1 MSVTNED
8 RISRYEAVIRRGFRA
23 YVDEGVIEA
32 LVGFLEYNNTLIQ
45 GGGTV
50 ISLPDGTIPLVES
63 SALAASAMRELT
75 DRILSSKSIQ
85 VPNGSIFLGPDIRL
99 SAANRAINIEN
110 LTTGR
115 RALILASLYT
125 DTGSE
130 TPFTREF
137 GAIGTVDINT
147 TEDATASGS
156 ISFPVTTTDNRFIQS
171 FILRS
176 STALS
181 MVNFR
186 IRLGDASGPIIYQS
200 DNVNITG
207 SGADETFNLAN
218 PIILD
223 NNTMITV
230 QADEATGLSGTM
242 QGGVFVPYL
251 RIRAFTFTE
260 ALLATRNWVTDQ
272 ISGGIT
278 GSLTLTVN
286 NESTQSYTIVNSDRN
301 TFLAYTGTT
310 AGTWTLPA
318 ASGLVT
324 GWGVYITASGSTIT
338 LNPDGSDTIDGNASL
353 TFAVG
358 DTYILSRSGTST
370 WVSYRIDGNAIRL
383 QGVNVSSTAPTDGQ
397 VLQYDNATS
406 TYVPGTITTGSAT
419 VNFSIQ
425 KEATQSYT
433 VVDADRG
440 EFLEYT
446 GTSAGTWTLPAAS
459 GLATGWGLYVTA
471 SGAAI
476 TLSPDGTDTIDGQS
490 SLAIAQGDT
499 YVLSRSGTSTWASY
513 RVDGNAVRIQGVAV
527 SSTAPTDGQILKYNN
542 TSSQYEPAA
551 DDSGGTG
558 EFAFSIQKEATQA
571 YTILDADRGE
581 FLEYTG
587 TNAGTWTLPAASGL
601 AAGWGIYITASGST
615 ITLNRAGSDTID
627 GNTSLAFAVG
637 DTYVI
642 ARSGSTTWA
651 SYRVD
656 GNAFRLQGIAIST
669 TTPTDGQV
677 LQYDSGTSTYVPGT
691 ITAGSATFDFNIQK
705 EATQTYAIVD
715 ADRGDFLEYTG
726 TSAGTW
732 TLPAA
737 SGLAAGWG
745 VYITATGST
754 ITLNRAGTDTIDGN
768 TSLAFAVGDT
778 YVIARS
784 GSTTWSSYRI
794 DGNAIRI
801 QGIAVSSTTPSNG
814 QVLKYN
820 STSTQYEPAE
830 DATGMAAVNYSIN
843 EQSGAYTILSADR
856 GQYLRYTGN
865 TNGTWTVP
873 ESSTLTTGFGT
884 FVSTDT
890 NQLTLNMS
898 GSDTIDGLSAIIVP
912 PRSTY
917 LLSRASS
924 STFLTYVVDGNALAF
939 QSIAVATTTPSDNQV
954 LQYNAT
960 AQQYEPATISG
971 TTPVVLSLHNFSI
984 NIPSTIETNT
994 SLGSRTVTYS
1004 VTNYSLLTA
1013 LQLQV
1018 NGANV
1023 ASITL
1028 PTSDGQHTASV
1039 DLSSVDT
1046 SSATTLVFRLQGNAS
1061 INSNTQT
1068 VTVVAPTAMERL
1080 YWGVETDN
1088 VASTFDTDAAQN
1100 QTALSGNIALPTFT
1114 GSQYVKLA
1122 YPASADPVTSLSI
1135 GGLNQLGA
1143 FTLSEDALTINTVQY
1158 DVLVSNNALDGAV
1171 VSGTIITITR

>member
-1 MSVTNED
+1 MAPTPQQILD
-8 RISRYEAVIRRGFRA
+8 TYKQIIQRGFDEYISKDIRDA
-23 YVDEGVIEA
+23 LANGLQLIFENAGSAGVSNDHVFESVATRDNYFDPDRLTELQAGVPIITQTGTAATPVVLLQIWNGTSSPPTYDATNWDNYGDLSLLQYVSYDPNA
-32 LVGFLEYNNTLIQ
+32 LSGNGEVSFSRGIFAPSVRTD
-45 GGGTV
+45 
-50 ISLPDGTIPLVES
+50 PGTIRL
-63 SALAASAMRELT
+63 
-75 DRILSSKSIQ
+75 
-85 VPNGSIFLGPDIRL
+85 GSIAID
-99 SAANRAINIEN
+99 SANHAIGAYN
-110 LTTGR
+110 LTTDERGVAVFQR
-115 RALILASLYT
+115 FNDTGFAAPRIIEAGAITTVDRQLLFNEVQPSVPYSYTYTLPAGDDVFWSGLILRP
-125 DTGSE
+125 SE
-130 TPFTREF
+130 AGMFEFTIRSQDAN
-137 GAIGTVDINT
+137 GAIVSIQRGFEFDGSDVGVETTVMLNNPLIFEENEVFHITLEGARLQGSTIGGTWLPFFRSRERNITSYPILAT
-147 TEDATASGS
+147 TAD
-156 ISFPVTTTDNRFIQS
+156 
-171 FILRS
+171 
-176 STALS
+176 
-181 MVNFR
+181 
-186 IRLGDASGPIIYQS
+186 
-200 DNVNITG
+200 ITG
-207 SGADETFNLAN
+207 SQNFAIVDQASDTF
-218 PIILD
+218 
-223 NNTMITV
+223 TITSA
-230 QADEATGLSGTM
+230 QRG
-242 QGGVFVPYL
+242 QYL
-251 RIRAFTFTE
+251 R
-260 ALLATRNWVTDQ
+260 
-272 ISGGIT
+272 
-278 GSLTLTVN
+278 
-286 NESTQSYTIVNSDRN
+286 
-301 TFLAYTGTT
+301 YTGATD
-310 AGTWTLPA
+310 ATWTLPA
-318 ASGLVT
+318 ASGLT
-324 GWGVYITASGSTIT
+324 NLYGLYITASTNQIT
-338 LNPDGSDTIDGNASL
+338 LQRAGTDTIDGNTNIIIEPGEIYVIARSSATAYVSL
-353 TFAVG
+353 Q
-358 DTYILSRSGTST
+358 
-370 WVSYRIDGNAIRL
+370 IDGDAVSI
-383 QGVNVSSTAPTDGQ
+383 QGVAVSTTTPTDGQ
-397 VLQYDNATS
+397 VLQYDNNTS
-406 TYVPGTITTGSAT
+406 TYVPGTITAGSAT
-419 VNFSIQ
+419 INFSIQ
-425 KEATQSYT
+425 KEATQAYT
-433 VVDADRG
+433 IVDADRG

-459 GLATGWGLYVTA
+459 GLATGWGIYITA

-476 TLSPDGTDTIDGQS
+476 TLSPNGTDTIDGNA
-490 SLAIAQGDT
+490 SLT
-499 YVLSRSGTSTWASY
+499 
-513 RVDGNAVRIQGVAV
+513 
-527 SSTAPTDGQILKYNN
+527 
-542 TSSQYEPAA
+542 
-551 DDSGGTG
+551 
-558 EFAFSIQKEATQA
+558 
-571 YTILDADRGE
+571 
-581 FLEYTG
+581 
-587 TNAGTWTLPAASGL
+587 
-601 AAGWGIYITASGST
+601 
-615 ITLNRAGSDTID
+615 
-627 GNTSLAFAVG
+627 FAVG
-637 DTYVI
+637 DTYVLS
-642 ARSGSTTWA
+642 RSGSTTWA

-656 GNAFRLQGIAIST
+656 GNAIRIQGVAVST
-669 TTPTDGQV
+669 TAPTDNQV
-677 LQYDSGTSTYVPGT
+677 LQYDNATSAYVPGT
-691 ITAGSATFDFNIQK
+691 ITAGSATVDFSIQK
-705 EATQTYAIVD
+705 EATQSYTIVN
-715 ADRGDFLEYTG
+715 ADRGEFLEYTG

-737 SGLAAGWG
+737 SGLATGWG
-745 VYITATGST
+745 IYITASGAA
-754 ITLNRAGTDTIDGN
+754 ITLNRAGSDTIDGN
-768 TSLAFAVGDT
+768 TSLAIAHGET

-784 GSTTWSSYRI
+784 GSTTWTSYRI

-890 NQLTLNMS
+890 NQLTLNRS

-960 AQQYEPATISG
+960 AQQYQPATISG
-971 TTPVVLSLHNFSI
+971 TTPAVLSLHNFSI